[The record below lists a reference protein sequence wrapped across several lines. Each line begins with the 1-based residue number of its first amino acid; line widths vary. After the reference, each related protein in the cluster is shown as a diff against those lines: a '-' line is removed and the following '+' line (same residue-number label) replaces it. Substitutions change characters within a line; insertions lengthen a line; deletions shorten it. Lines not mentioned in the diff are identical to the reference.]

1 MFEGFSEYGKSGFSG
16 IGEYFEDT
24 GTVPDTPLIE
34 LLNLNDKNLK
44 PFTKNLLDSN
54 ELSEDVQSL
63 LTELSRGINAL
74 FQFQDILDIS
84 LDPDDSDVINRHY
97 PYFESLVYL
106 RESVVSWLD
115 RNVLAALTLLRPFL
129 ELSVLHIYWFLQCRE
144 RNYKPYYDWLKQDK
158 GKPSFRDA
166 LDYVFD
172 NVPAKVWVT
181 EQRLQE
187 LKQVI
192 SNSYKT
198 LCAYNHTPKMDESIT
213 AKSEGFG
220 NVSLEVFYYYFH
232 IVTILLR
239 QVVYLFILT
248 YPMSL
253 FPIEK
258 HTKWGF
264 GGPVGLFFDKIN
276 YTRLETYIGSE
287 NITTLK
293 QALSSMPYVESLIEW
308 VDSFP
313 TLTLEEIDADWER
326 LGQDEPYFKKPDVNN
341 LFQRLAFM
349 KGYNRSLTWAMNYIV
364 EHTQDVDIPNEVIEK
379 IRKQVRNW

>member
-1 MFEGFSEYGKSGFSG
+1 VFEGFSEYGKSGFSG